1 MKHTYIIF
9 RLCAVVIIACT
20 SSTQAQNIIRPKITG
35 PNGLYVNSYNGVLF
49 FERTD
54 LATRNS
60 MMPMELNFYYNSS
73 ACQTNVGFGLGFSI
87 GFGMS
92 LEVDT
97 VGGVTVLSGDG
108 RPDYYTRYGAE
119 YQAPA
124 GVFSALTQ
132 PEEDQYLL
140 VEKTGERYEFYDT
153 LYHHITAMEDRFG
166 NRTEYTY
173 TDSLLTQISDA
184 AGHVITLTY
193 TNGMLTRAD
202 ASFTPG
208 AYQYT
213 YDEQKRLRSITA
225 PDGAVT
231 QYGYDKRNQLCRIT
245 DPMGNITS
253 IVYNNSNMVSRLKTA
268 VSDKSIRYEKDKTV
282 FIDYTQPKN
291 QYSYYLWDDKG
302 RVIEKTG
309 LCCGM
314 QSQLEYDEDDNV
326 ISRTDANNHTTR
338 YTYDDRG
345 NMLSMTDPLGH
356 TEQYTYTTDFNL
368 PATYTDKNGNTYR
381 FSYDSHGSMIR
392 IAGPLGLTATFE
404 YDSHGWQTSATD
416 AMGNRTTTA
425 YNEDGT
431 TASVTDPKGNTVR
444 FEYDHYGNITSYTD
458 ALSHKTRYTY
468 DQMNRLTMQM
478 DALNYTTSVS
488 YDKAG
493 RVVRVRDGQNRISAF
508 TYDVIGHVVTQ
519 TNPAGGSFT
528 YTYDGKGN
536 VLTATDPIGT
546 VNTFS
551 YNDLNKLLSQ
561 TNGEGETTSYEYDV
575 KGNLTAVFQANGN
588 TISYTYDALD
598 RIVQLADNLG
608 TIAVYTYDAN
618 GNQLSVTD
626 AMGRTMTSSFDALNR
641 LISRTM
647 PSGAVTQ
654 YTYDLN
660 SNLLSIQDAMQHVT
674 QYAYNELNRQICH
687 TDALNA
693 LTSFEYDANGNLIRT
708 TDAKGNATKYAYDIL
723 NRNTVITFAN
733 GQSLQYTYDELG
745 RVIAFTDRA
754 GQTSRYT
761 YDALGNLLAKTY
773 PDGTADRYSYD
784 AVSRMLTA
792 VNRNASVSFLY
803 DRANRLL
810 SETLNGQQISY
821 AYDIANNNRT
831 MTYPSG
837 MVVSE
842 QLNPRGLITSIL
854 QNGTEAVA
862 MTYNAAG
869 QKSSQTYANGIT
881 TNYAYNENGWLQSIQ
896 ASNNIMNLQYAYDAI
911 GNITSRT
918 DLLDNNRSETY
929 AYDAIGQ
936 LISFA
941 RGGNTTTFEFDQLGN
956 RIRTLQNGI
965 QTDYATN
972 NVNAYVSVSGLL
984 SFTPQYDANGN
995 LLTDGTHTYSYDFNN
1010 RLVEIDNGTTSTY
1023 KYDALGRRMAKDST
1037 LFYYAGDQM
1046 VEEVTN
1052 GITASYLYGNNI
1064 NEAIQMR
1071 RGDSVWY
1078 YHTNHLGSVM
1088 AISNASGSMVERM
1101 EYDAYGMPSF
1111 FDANG
1116 QVIMQ
1121 SQIGNTILFTG
1132 REYDYASETYYY
1144 RARSMQP
1151 ALGRFMQHDPLGYVD
1166 GMNDYSYVRNR
1177 AILMVDPLGLQQKS
1191 CDDNNS
1197 CKASEKKFNNSC
1209 NYCGADNDMR
1219 FSNFGDVKFNRACYN
1234 HDRCYAF
1241 KTPKYLCDMQFYYD
1255 MKHSSIGQKFPII
1268 PYIYAN
1274 AVGFRGHEA
1283 YGAEYNDD
1291 EAKYT
1296 FNQSSQDLNV
1306 NPWARVTSMLGIGY
1320 SIYSNMPFIAEK
1332 YLPII
1337 ASNAISVA
1345 ENAWFSLSG
1354 GLGSVVSALDFWK
1367 NEEKQN
1373 PGVTKTVVE
1382 GWQNVRKKKE
1392 MGVVEYYEAKAL
1404 GNL

>member
-1 MKHTYIIF
+1 MKHIRQIIS
-9 RLCAVVIIACT
+9 LCVFAWIAIPNT
-20 SSTQAQNIIRPKITG
+20 MQAQNIIRPKITG
-35 PNGLYVNSYNGVLF
+35 PNGLYVNSYNGILF

-54 LATRNS
+54 MVTRNS

-97 VGGVTVLSGDG
+97 VGGVTILSGDG
-108 RPDYYTRYGAE
+108 RPDYYTRYGVE

-124 GVFSALTQ
+124 GVFSTLTQ

-140 VEKTGERYEFYDT
+140 VEKTGERYEFFDT
-153 LYHHITAMEDRFG
+153 LYHHVTAMEDRFG

-173 TDSLLTQISDA
+173 TDSLLTQILDA
-184 AGHVITLTY
+184 AGHRITLTY
-193 TNGMLTRAD
+193 TNGMLTKAE
-202 ASFTPG
+202 ASFTQG
-208 AYQYT
+208 AYQYA
-213 YDEQKRLRSITA
+213 YDEQKRLRTITA

-291 QYSYYLWDDKG
+291 QYSYYLWDEKG

-314 QSQLEYDEDDNV
+314 QSRLEYDEDDNV
-326 ISRTDANNHTTR
+326 IARTDANGHTIR
-338 YTYDDRG
+338 YTYDERG
-345 NMLSMTDPLGH
+345 NMLSTTDPLGH

-381 FSYDSHGSMIR
+381 FSYDSHGSMTR
-392 IAGPLGLTATFE
+392 IAGPLGLSITFE

-416 AMGNRTTTA
+416 AMGNQTTTS
-425 YNEDGT
+425 YNDDGT
-431 TASVTDPKGNTVR
+431 TASVTDAKGNTVR
-444 FEYDHYGNITSYTD
+444 FEYDQYGNITSYTD
-458 ALSHKTRYTY
+458 ALSHKTRYAY
-468 DQMNRLTMQM
+468 DVMNRLTTQT
-478 DALNYTTSVS
+478 DALGHATSMS
-488 YDKAG
+488 FDKAG
-493 RVVRVRDGQNRISAF
+493 RVVRVRNAKNQITAF
-508 TYDVIGHVVTQ
+508 TYDALGRVLTQ
-519 TNPAGGSFT
+519 TNPAGGTFT

-536 VLTATDPIGT
+536 VLTATDPLGT

-588 TISYTYDALD
+588 TISYTYDAFD
-598 RIVQLADNLG
+598 RIIQLADNLG
-608 TIAVYTYDAN
+608 VIAVYTYDAS

-626 AMGRTMTSSFDALNR
+626 AMGRTMTSSYDALNR
-641 LISRTM
+641 LVSRTM

-660 SNLLSIQDAMQHVT
+660 SNLLSVQDAMQHIT
-674 QYAYNELNRQICH
+674 QYAYNELNQQVSH

-693 LTSFEYDANGNLIRT
+693 VTSFEYDANGSLLKA
-708 TDAKGNATKYAYDIL
+708 TDARGNVTQYSYDAL
-723 NRNTVITFAN
+723 GRNTVITFAN
-733 GQSLQYTYDELG
+733 GQSLQYAYDELG
-745 RVIAFTDRA
+745 RVIASTDRA
-754 GQTSRYT
+754 GQTSRYA

-792 VNRNASVSFLY
+792 VNKNASVSFSY

-810 SETLNGQQISY
+810 SETLNGQQVSY
-821 AYDIANNNRT
+821 AYDVAGNNRT
-831 MTYPSG
+831 MTYSSG
-837 MVVSE
+837 MVVKE

-854 QNGTEAVA
+854 QNGIEAVT

-881 TNYAYNENGWLQSIQ
+881 TNYDYNENGWLQSIQ

-965 QTDYATN
+965 QTNYTTD
-972 NVNAYVSVSGLL
+972 NVNAYLSITGLL

-995 LLTDGTHTYSYDFNN
+995 LLTDGTHTYLYDFNN

-1023 KYDALGRRMAKDST
+1023 KYDALGRRIAKDST
-1037 LFYYAGDQM
+1037 WFYYAGDQM
-1046 VEEVTN
+1046 IEEVTN
-1052 GITASYLYGNNI
+1052 GTTTSYLYGNDI
-1064 NEAIQMR
+1064 DEALQMR

-1078 YHTNHLGSVM
+1078 YHANLLGSVM
-1088 AISNASGSMVERM
+1088 AISNTSGNIIERM

-1116 QVIMQ
+1116 QVMTQ

-1144 RARSMQP
+1144 RARSMHP
-1151 ALGRFMQHDPLGYVD
+1151 ALGRFMQHDPLMYID
-1166 GMNDYSYVRNR
+1166 GMNDYSYVGNSV
-1177 AILMVDPLGLQQKS
+1177 MNYVDKNGTNHDD
-1191 CDDNNS
+1191 CDSDYIWELTNDAFNLTGTLITIAKHAAD
-1197 CKASEKKFNNSC
+1197 KASEIPELSEFKEIANIFEKWGEKIMIAGLVTTNIDLWHKAWNGTMTLGDQIGGLVNALTAGLATFGAGTAAATIGEVVGSFYTGWMIGSHINKFNWKKTLDREVGNISGVIFKKYYEYKYE
-1209 NYCGADNDMR
+1209 NMR
-1219 FSNFGDVKFNRACYN
+1219 VNV
-1234 HDRCYAF
+1234 
-1241 KTPKYLCDMQFYYD
+1241 DMQTYNSDALRRAASAY
-1255 MKHSSIGQKFPII
+1255 I
-1268 PYIYAN
+1268 PPESTGRLYQASDDPW
-1274 AVGFRGHEA
+1274 FRD
-1283 YGAEYNDD
+1283 NF
-1291 EAKYT
+1291 K
-1296 FNQSSQDLNV
+1296 
-1306 NPWARVTSMLGIGY
+1306 GI
-1320 SIYSNMPFIAEK
+1320 
-1332 YLPII
+1332 
-1337 ASNAISVA
+1337 
-1345 ENAWFSLSG
+1345 
-1354 GLGSVVSALDFWK
+1354 
-1367 NEEKQN
+1367 
-1373 PGVTKTVVE
+1373 
-1382 GWQNVRKKKE
+1382 R
-1392 MGVVEYYEAKAL
+1392 
-1404 GNL
+1404 